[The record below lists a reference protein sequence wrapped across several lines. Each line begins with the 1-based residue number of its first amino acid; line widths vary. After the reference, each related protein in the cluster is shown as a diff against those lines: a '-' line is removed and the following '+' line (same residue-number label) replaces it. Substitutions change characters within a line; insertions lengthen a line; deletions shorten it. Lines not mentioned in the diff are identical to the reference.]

1 VARRAG
7 NTANLGN
14 AMQLE
19 KAQRGKQQRFM
30 PPATKAELEQAV
42 EIAREIRQRERYNR
56 IDYYDPYPYQKA
68 FHDTGS
74 TCNQRLLMAAN
85 RIGKSYCG
93 SAEMSYHLT
102 GLYPKWWKGRRF
114 RQPIVGWAGGVSNE
128 TTRDIVQFELL
139 GSPDDPEAF
148 GSGTVPRKLII
159 KTERK
164 PGVPNAKSVALIKH
178 VSGGNSSLFFKAYE
192 MGVEK
197 WQGRSVDCIWL
208 DEEPS
213 REIYS
218 QAVTRTLDRR
228 GMVYMTFT
236 PEAGMTETVASFMN
250 NLKPG
255 QSLDNATWDDA
266 SERVMSMKGN
276 RGHLNEGVMEQILS
290 SYAPHE
296 REMRRYGRPSI
307 GSGLVFPV
315 PEEKILIDPFT
326 IEAHWP
332 RIAAIDFGFDHPTA
346 VVWTAWDR
354 EEDMYYIYDC
364 YRQAKAPPSVHAA
377 SIQNRPNFVP
387 LAWPHDGNRRDSMG
401 NPGLAE
407 QYRNLGCNML
417 PFHFENPPALGEKK
431 GGNSI
436 EVGIMDML
444 QKMENGQF
452 KVFSTLKEWF
462 EEFRMYHRK
471 DGKIIP
477 LRDDLMS
484 ATRYAI
490 MSMRFGISGEDPQWT
505 KDIEYRDYGI
515 I

>member
-1 VARRAG
+1 
-7 NTANLGN
+7 
-14 AMQLE
+14 MQLE

-377 SIQNRPNFVP
+377 SIKNRPNFVP